1 MIEQVNQTNAF
12 SPANRPNVIGDPTI
26 SGSRSRAEQIAR
38 WFDTSAFA
46 APAQFTLGN
55 AGRITGYAT
64 GAIGMDVSILKDFL
78 ERYTVQ
84 FRTEMMNFI
93 NNPNFGLPNLNRGN
107 AAFGRIT
114 SLIDTNQA
122 RIIQLGLHFKF

>member
-1 MIEQVNQTNAF
+1 M
-12 SPANRPNVIGDPTI
+12 
-26 SGSRSRAEQIAR
+26 
-38 WFDTSAFA
+38 
-46 APAQFTLGN
+46 APPQFTFGN
-55 AGRITGYAT
+55 AGRITGYAP
-64 GAIGMDVSILKDFL
+64 GAIGMDISVLKDFRFQ

-84 FRTEMMNFI
+84 FRTEMLNFI
-93 NNPNFGLPNLNRGN
+93 NNPNYNLPNLSRGN